1 MMIMISK
8 GTNTDSCDVVGV
20 ADYQMIAEHYKRMVE
35 NKDAEIEHL
44 IAALAKAYGT
54 IADLDA
60 RMEENN
66 VAINRELVKLI
77 TKTRDICEEKRAQ
90 FDYLREMLLAKDRI
104 ICMLNRTFT
113 DRASA
118 ASSSSSS

>member
-8 GTNTDSCDVVGV
+8 GTNTENDNNDI
-20 ADYQMIAEHYKRMVE
+20 ADYEMIAEHYKRMVE

-44 IAALAKAYGT
+44 IAALAKAYET

-60 RMEENN
+60 RIEENN
-66 VAINRELVKLI
+66 AAIHKELVKLI

-90 FDYLREMLLAKDRI
+90 FDYLREMLLAKDKI
-104 ICMLNRTFT
+104 ICVLNRSFLDKT
-113 DRASA
+113 SA
-118 ASSSSSS
+118 TPPSS